1 MVTDETIGGVETSDA
16 SRLCPDPVVSI
27 LLMTYNQQDYVAD
40 ALDSF
45 LAQKTDFPFEI
56 LVNDDCS
63 PDGTLDVV
71 LSYQRRFPETIRVV
85 SHAENQYQRGGKP
98 WGDFLL
104 PRARGEYVAL
114 CEGDD
119 YWTDETKL
127 QRQYDVMRANPGLS
141 ACAHASENV
150 RAETR
155 QRLSVKRFQDHDGKV
170 GPADVLTH
178 VQCFATNSLFFRR
191 QTFVDFR
198 DSVFDGLEAD
208 GDQRLTVYLGITG
221 GGICYLDEVMSAYRV
236 LARGST
242 NQANLL
248 SEKRVKIA
256 KDNLARRVEL
266 LEVADDYTH
275 GAFHDDVTRGID
287 VMEYAYHKDVRD
299 WRTLR
304 ARWPRLL
311 AQESLPARVDI
322 FLFTY
327 ARPLHRLLFKIVY
340 RL

>member
-1 MVTDETIGGVETSDA
+1 MADEQIGGVEISDGD
-16 SRLCPDPVVSI
+16 RLVANPVVSI
-27 LLMTYNQQDYVAD
+27 LLMTYNQEDYVSD

-56 LVNDDCS
+56 LVNEDCS
-63 PDGTLDVV
+63 PDGTLDVL

-104 PRARGEYVAL
+104 PRARGEFIAL

-119 YWTDETKL
+119 YWTDERKL
-127 QRQYDVMRANPGLS
+127 QRQYDVMRENPGLS

-150 RAETR
+150 RAESR
-155 QRLSVKRFQDHDGKV
+155 QRLSVTRFQDHDGRV
-170 GPADVLTH
+170 GSSDVLTH

-198 DSVFDGLEAD
+198 NSVFDGLEAD

-221 GGICYLDEVMSAYRV
+221 EGIYYIDEVMSAYRV

-242 NQANLL
+242 NQANFL
-248 SEKRVKIA
+248 SERRIQIA
-256 KDNLARRVEL
+256 EQNRARRVEL
-266 LEVADDYTH
+266 LEAVDEYAR
-275 GAFHDDVTRGID
+275 GALHDDVARGID
-287 VMEYAYHKDVRD
+287 VMDYAYYKDIRD
-299 WRTLR
+299 WKTLR

-311 AQESLPARVDI
+311 AQESLPARADI

>member
-1 MVTDETIGGVETSDA
+1 MEKTAPEVM
-16 SRLCPDPVVSI
+16 VSI
-27 LLMTYNQQDYVAD
+27 CCITYNQQSYIRD
-40 ALDSF
+40 ALEGF
-45 LAQKTDFPFEI
+45 LRQKTDFPWELLI
-56 LVNDDCS
+56 HDDAS
-63 PDGTLDVV
+63 TDGTAEIIREYAD
-71 LSYQRRFPETIRVV
+71 RFPDRIYPILQT
-85 SHAENQYQRGGKP
+85 ENQYSQGLTNISGT
-98 WGDFLL
+98 FNF
-104 PRARGEYVAL
+104 PRARGRYIAM

-155 QRLSVKRFQDHDGKV
+155 QRLSVKRFQDHDGRV

-221 GGICYLDEVMSAYRV
+221 EGIYYLDEVMSAYRV

-256 KDNLARRVEL
+256 RDNLARRVEL

-275 GAFHDDVTRGID
+275 GAFHDDVARGID

-299 WRTLR
+299 WRALKD
-304 ARWPRLL
+304 RWPHLL